1 MFNLYKWI
9 LIYLATDT
17 WIYSIHKLKH
27 HIHSLWCASQ
37 FGSRDPNGT
46 FKSDSSSGSPW
57 LQKLKGWLPGILKQD
72 EHWRIHPGKLSA
84 WNLKNHP
91 FETGKLNLPSTSMTL
106 GWIVDFLECNFS
118 FSPFLW
124 RFCHPYPSF
133 QDTNL
138 CAIHAKRV
146 TIMPKAFGGPEWQNR
161 CNNCNLKLL

>member
-1 MFNLYKWI
+1 MC
-9 LIYLATDT
+9 
-17 WIYSIHKLKH
+17 
-27 HIHSLWCASQ
+27 HIHSLWCCVSVWIPGSQ
-37 FGSRDPNGT
+37 
-46 FKSDSSSGSPW
+46 
-57 LQKLKGWLPGILKQD
+57 
-72 EHWRIHPGKLSA
+72 
-84 WNLKNHP
+84 WNLQIRFQLQLPMASKVDRMTPRHPKTGWKLTYTPWKIKRMELKDHP